1 MPSFT
6 PEVLFHIFSLNITN
20 SLLTALIVFFFVSIF
35 IIIAGINIRKNRLSK
50 LQLATEL
57 IYEGL
62 AGNIRDII
70 GKPSNTLISFVIT
83 FFIMILSSNWFGLL
97 PFVPSVG
104 LVENHTQETHSVNI
118 VKDVKASATDLE
130 YVESHDLS
138 FISCVKERNCV
149 INLST
154 LKIQKVSHM
163 LHLFRAPTAD
173 VSFTLTLAV
182 LSIIGITIIG
192 IGTHGFS
199 YFKKFFDFSGPI
211 QAFVGILEL
220 ISEISKII
228 SFTFRLFGNIYAG
241 EVLIFVMTSLTYG
254 IATIPF
260 ILLEFFV
267 GFIQAFVFFLLTT
280 VFMSLAMAHH

>member
-35 IIIAGINIRKNRLSK
+35 IIIAGINIRKGKLSRI
-50 LQLATEL
+50 QLAIEI

-62 AGNIRDII
+62 AGSVKDII
-70 GKPSNTLISFVIT
+70 GKPSKTLITFVIT
-83 FFIMILSSNWFGLL
+83 FFIMILSANWFGLL
-97 PFVPSVG
+97 PFVPAVG
-104 LVENHTQETHSVNI
+104 LLENHGQEVHSMEVVENI
-118 VKDVKASATDLE
+118 KASSE
-130 YVESHDLS
+130 EISVEKESIT
-138 FISCVKERNCV
+138 FISCIQKRDCV
-149 INLST
+149 IDFST
-154 LKIQKVSHM
+154 LKIQKVTHM

-173 VSFTLTLAV
+173 VSFTLTLAL
-182 LSIIGITIIG
+182 LSIFGVTIMG
-192 IGTHGFS
+192 IGSNGIA